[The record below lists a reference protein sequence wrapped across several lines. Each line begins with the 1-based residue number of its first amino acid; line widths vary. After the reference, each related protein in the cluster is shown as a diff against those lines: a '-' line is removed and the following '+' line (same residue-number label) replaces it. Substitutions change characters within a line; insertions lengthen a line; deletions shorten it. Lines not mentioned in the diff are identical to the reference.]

1 MMGLGGFHRVGY
13 PDILNKIE
21 EDYRLL
27 LFLIYPTSS
36 GCFTLPASRR
46 RHGIG
51 DSGASVSSKLWLNR
65 NLASL
70 LAPGKVTLGSFGS
83 NILSSAWGS
92 SLPQSPET
100 LKAFTTQRFCRRYL
114 AMGGDAIEC
123 FSDGNTTTE
132 PISQRTYQVVLAATP
147 DMGIGKDGKL
157 PWRLPGDLK
166 FFKEITATTSDPSKK
181 NAVMMGRKTWESIP
195 PQFRPL
201 PGRLNVVLTRS
212 ASSDVAAAENVI
224 SCGSMLSALKL
235 LAEPP
240 YSLSVEKVFLIGGGQ
255 ILREALNAVECDAIH
270 ITEIKTSVECDTFIP
285 PIDMSV
291 YQPWYSSSPV
301 EENGIQ
307 YCFATYVR
315 LRTSTS
321 GPVNSGHELSCNGST
336 SRSKRFKLSD
346 FTYLPKFIFEK
357 HEEFQYLRLV
367 QDIISNGNSKDD
379 RTGTGTLSK
388 FGCQMR
394 FNLRKSFPV
403 LTTKRVFWRG
413 VVEELLWFISGST
426 NAKIL
431 QEKGIHIWDGNA
443 SREFLD
449 SIGLTDREEGDLG
462 PIYGFQ
468 WRHFGARYTNMHAD
482 YTGQGFDQ
490 LLDVIDKIK
499 NKPDDRRIILSAWNP
514 SDLKLMALPPCHM
527 FAQFYV
533 AKGELSCQMYQRSA
547 DMGLGVPFNIASYAL
562 LTCMIAHV
570 CGLIP
575 GEFVHVIGDA
585 HVYKT
590 HISPLQEQLKKLPR
604 PFPIL
609 KINPEKKDMDSFV
622 ATDFELRNYEPHQK
636 LEMKMAV

>member
-1 MMGLGGFHRVGY
+1 
-13 PDILNKIE
+13 
-21 EDYRLL
+21 
-27 LFLIYPTSS
+27 
-36 GCFTLPASRR
+36 
-46 RHGIG
+46 
-51 DSGASVSSKLWLNR
+51 
-65 NLASL
+65 
-70 LAPGKVTLGSFGS
+70 
-83 NILSSAWGS
+83 
-92 SLPQSPET
+92 
-100 LKAFTTQRFCRRYL
+100 
-114 AMGGDAIEC
+114 MGGDSIEC
-123 FSDGNTTTE
+123 ASNGCKNTQPT
-132 PISQRTYQVVLAATP
+132 SQRTYQVVVAATP
-147 DMGIGKDGKL
+147 RMGIGKDGKL

-166 FFKEITATTSDPSKK
+166 FFKEITTTTSDPMKK

-195 PQFRPL
+195 PKFRPL

-212 ASSDVAAAENVI
+212 GDSEISSADNVVL
-224 SCGSMLSALKL
+224 CGCIASALEL

-240 YSLSVEKVFLIGGGQ
+240 YSFSIEKVFLIGGGQ
-255 ILREALNAVECDAIH
+255 ILREALNAPECEAIH
-270 ITEIKTSVECDTFIP
+270 LTEIKTSIECDTFIP
-285 PIDMSV
+285 SIDMSV
-291 YQPWYSSSPV
+291 YQPWYSSSPIV
-301 EENGIQ
+301 ENSVR
-307 YCFATYVR
+307 YSFVTYVR
-315 LRTSTS
+315 LKNFLTE
-321 GPVNSGHELSCNGST
+321 PVNS
-336 SRSKRFKLSD
+336 KRLKLSG
-346 FTYLPKFIFEK
+346 FSFLPNVIFEK
-357 HEEFQYLRLV
+357 HEEFLYLRLV
-367 QDIISNGNSKDD
+367 QDIISNGNNKDD

-388 FGCQMR
+388 FGCQMC
-394 FNLRKSFPV
+394 FNLRQSFPL
-403 LTTKRVFWRG
+403 LTTKPNSSTSTEILVVVKVWCGSINGGFVAQRVFWRG

-449 SIGLTDREEGDLG
+449 NIGLTDREEGDLG
-462 PIYGFQ
+462 PVYGFQ

-533 AKGELSCQMYQRSA
+533 ANGELSCQMYQRSA

-570 CGLIP
+570 CDLSP
-575 GEFVHVIGDA
+575 GDFTHVIGDA

-590 HISPLQEQLKKLPR
+590 HIGPLQEQLKKLPR

-609 KINPEKKDMDSFV
+609 KINPQKKDIDLFV
-622 ATDFELRNYEPHQK
+622 AADFELKNYEPHQK

>member
-1 MMGLGGFHRVGY
+1 MG
-13 PDILNKIE
+13 
-21 EDYRLL
+21 
-27 LFLIYPTSS
+27 S
-36 GCFTLPASRR
+36 
-46 RHGIG
+46 
-51 DSGASVSSKLWLNR
+51 DSVR
-65 NLASL
+65 C
-70 LAPGKVTLGSFGS
+70 
-83 NILSSAWGS
+83 LSSENTS
-92 SLPQSPET
+92 
-100 LKAFTTQRFCRRYL
+100 TQ
-114 AMGGDAIEC
+114 
-123 FSDGNTTTE
+123 
-132 PISQRTYQVVLAATP
+132 PVVPHRTYQVVVAATP

-166 FFKEITATTSDPSKK
+166 FFKEITSTTSDPNKT

-195 PQFRPL
+195 LQFRPL
-201 PGRLNVVLTRS
+201 PGRLNVILTRS
-212 ASSDVAAAENVI
+212 GSCDVLGAENVI
-224 SCGSMLSALKL
+224 FCGSMWSALKL

-240 YSLSVEKVFLIGGGQ
+240 YNFSIEKVFLIGGGQ
-255 ILREALNAVECDAIH
+255 ILRGALNAPECDAIH
-270 ITEIKTSVECDTFIP
+270 ITEIKTCIDCDTFIP
-285 PIDMSV
+285 PIDISL
-291 YQPWYSSSPV
+291 YQPWYSSPHI

-307 YCFATYVR
+307 YCFTTYVR
-315 LRTSTS
+315 LHISN
-321 GPVNSGHELSCNGST
+321 GGHAISGHEMSCNGIAPH
-336 SRSKRFKLSD
+336 SKSLKLKLSD
-346 FTYLPKFIFEK
+346 FTFLPKFIFEK
-357 HEEFQYLRLV
+357 HEEFLYLGLV
-367 QDIISNGNSKDD
+367 QDIILNGNNKDD

-394 FNLRKSFPV
+394 FNLRKSFPL
-403 LTTKRVFWRG
+403 LTTKTVFDPKRVFWRG

-431 QEKGIHIWDGNA
+431 QEKGIHIWDDNA

-462 PIYGFQ
+462 PVYGFQ

-482 YTGQGFDQ
+482 YTGLGFDQ
-490 LLDVIDKIK
+490 LLDVINKIK

-514 SDLKLMALPPCHM
+514 SDLNLMALPPCHM

-533 AKGELSCQMYQRSA
+533 ANGELSCQMYQRSA

-562 LTCMIAHV
+562 LTCMIARV

-575 GEFVHVIGDA
+575 GDFVHVIGDA

-609 KINPEKKDMDSFV
+609 TINPHKTDIDSFV
-622 ATDFELRNYEPHQK
+622 AADFELKNYEPHPK

>member
-1 MMGLGGFHRVGY
+1 
-13 PDILNKIE
+13 
-21 EDYRLL
+21 
-27 LFLIYPTSS
+27 
-36 GCFTLPASRR
+36 
-46 RHGIG
+46 
-51 DSGASVSSKLWLNR
+51 
-65 NLASL
+65 
-70 LAPGKVTLGSFGS
+70 
-83 NILSSAWGS
+83 
-92 SLPQSPET
+92 
-100 LKAFTTQRFCRRYL
+100 
-114 AMGGDAIEC
+114 MGGDSIE
-123 FSDGNTTTE
+123 SLSSGNTNTQ
-132 PISQRTYQVVLAATP
+132 PIISHRTYQVVVAATP

-166 FFKEITATTSDPSKK
+166 FFREITATTSDPNKK

-195 PQFRPL
+195 RQFRPL
-201 PGRLNVVLTRS
+201 PGRLNIILTRS
-212 ASSDVAAAENVI
+212 ESSDVYDSENVVLC
-224 SCGSMLSALKL
+224 SSMLSALNL
-235 LAEPP
+235 LAESP
-240 YSLSVEKVFLIGGGQ
+240 YSFSIEKVFLIGGGQ
-255 ILREALNAVECDAIH
+255 ILREALNAPECDAIH
-270 ITEIKTSVECDTFIP
+270 ITEIKTNVDCDTFIP
-285 PIDMSV
+285 AIDASL
-291 YQPWYSSSPV
+291 YQPWYSSSPF

-315 LRTSTS
+315 LHTSNAGDVDT
-321 GPVNSGHELSCNGST
+321 GNETRL
-336 SRSKRFKLSD
+336 KFSD
-346 FTYLPKFIFEK
+346 FTFLPKFIMEK
-357 HEEFQYLRLV
+357 HEEFLYLRLV
-367 QDIISNGNSKDD
+367 EDIILSGSNKGD
-379 RTGTGTLSK
+379 RTGTGTVSK

-394 FNLRKSFPV
+394 FNLRKSFPL

-462 PIYGFQ
+462 PVYGFQ

-490 LLDVIDKIK
+490 LLDIIDKIK

-514 SDLKLMALPPCHM
+514 SDLNLMALPPCHM

-533 AKGELSCQMYQRSA
+533 VNDELSCQMYQRSA

-570 CGLIP
+570 CGLVP
-575 GEFVHVIGDA
+575 GDFVHVIGDA

-590 HISPLQEQLKKLPR
+590 HIGPLQKQLKKLPR

-609 KINPEKKDMDSFV
+609 TINTQKKDIDAFV
-622 ATDFELRNYEPHQK
+622 AADFELKNYEPHPK

>member
-1 MMGLGGFHRVGY
+1 M
-13 PDILNKIE
+13 
-21 EDYRLL
+21 
-27 LFLIYPTSS
+27 S
-36 GCFTLPASRR
+36 G
-46 RHGIG
+46 
-51 DSGASVSSKLWLNR
+51 N
-65 NLASL
+65 
-70 LAPGKVTLGSFGS
+70 S
-83 NILSSAWGS
+83 NE
-92 SLPQSPET
+92 SLPSGNI
-100 LKAFTTQRFCRRYL
+100 KTQPSSSF
-114 AMGGDAIEC
+114 
-123 FSDGNTTTE
+123 
-132 PISQRTYQVVLAATP
+132 RTYQVVVAATP

-157 PWRLPGDLK
+157 PWKLPGDLK
-166 FFKEITATTSDPSKK
+166 FFKEITATTLDPKKK

-212 ASSDVAAAENVI
+212 GSPKNHDVENVI
-224 SCGSMLSALKL
+224 FCNSVPSALKL

-240 YSLSVEKVFLIGGGQ
+240 YSISVDKVFLIGGGE
-255 ILREALNAVECDAIH
+255 ILREALNAPECDAIH
-270 ITEIKTSVECDTFIP
+270 ITEIKSCITCDTFIP
-285 PIDMSV
+285 PIDTSL
-291 YQPWYSSSPV
+291 YQPWYSTSPL
-301 EENGIQ
+301 EENGIP
-307 YCFATYVR
+307 YCFVTYVR
-315 LRTSTS
+315 LHT
-321 GPVNSGHELSCNGST
+321 NSGCEINCDG
-336 SRSKRFKLSD
+336 RAPPSKKSKHSN
-346 FTYLPKFIFEK
+346 FTFLPKFIFEK
-357 HEEFQYLRLV
+357 HEEYLYLRLIE
-367 QDIISNGNSKDD
+367 DIILNGNTKGD

-394 FNLRKSFPV
+394 FNLRKSFPL

-426 NAKIL
+426 NAKVL

-449 SIGLTDREEGDLG
+449 SIGLTEREEGDLG

-482 YTGQGFDQ
+482 YAGQGFDQ
-490 LLDVIDKIK
+490 LLDVINKIR

-514 SDLKLMALPPCHM
+514 SDLNLMALPPCHM

-533 AKGELSCQMYQRSA
+533 ANGELSCQMYQRSA

-570 CGLIP
+570 CGLAP
-575 GEFVHVIGDA
+575 GDLVHVIGDA

-590 HISPLQEQLKKLPR
+590 HIGPLQEQLKKQPR

-609 KINPEKKDMDSFV
+609 TINQHKRDIDSFV
-622 ATDFELRNYEPHQK
+622 AADFELKNYEPHPK